1 MSKGLP
7 RWFRLVFV
15 LVMIVLCFV
24 VVTQLIAQRNYNQQL
39 DELRNDIEI
48 ANGQLAKQQKDNRE
62 RRDSM
67 AAMTEEIAVLAP
79 IAEAA
84 QAEKDALKAE
94 KKALKNDL
102 AALEA
107 LQSDA
112 QSESELICQRIQEAI
127 EVLGITEGTAE

>member
-24 VVTQLIAQRNYNQQL
+24 VVTQLIAQRNYSQQL

-48 ANGQLAKQQKDNRE
+48 ANGQLAKQKKDNRDRLAE
-62 RRDSM
+62 KASM
-67 AAMTEEIAVLAP
+67 AEEIAVLAP
-79 IAEAA
+79 VAEAA

-94 KKALKNDL
+94 KKALKSDL

-112 QSESELICQRIQEAI
+112 QSESDLIIQRIL
-127 EVLGITEGTAE
+127 EVKESLGITGETAE

>member
-24 VVTQLIAQRNYNQQL
+24 VVTQLIAQRNYSQQL

-48 ANGQLAKQQKDNRE
+48 ANGQLAKQKKDNRDRLAE
-62 RRDSM
+62 KASM
-67 AAMTEEIAVLAP
+67 AEEIAVLAP
-79 IAEAA
+79 VAEAA

-112 QSESELICQRIQEAI
+112 QSESDLIHQRIL
-127 EVLGITEGTAE
+127 EVKESLGITGETDE

>member
-24 VVTQLIAQRNYNQQL
+24 VVTQLIAQRNYSQQL

-48 ANGQLAKQQKDNRE
+48 ANGQLAKQKKDNRDRLAE
-62 RRDSM
+62 KASM
-67 AAMTEEIAVLAP
+67 AEEIAVLAP
-79 IAEAA
+79 VAEAA

-94 KKALKNDL
+94 KKTLKSDL

-112 QSESELICQRIQEAI
+112 QSESDLIIQRIL
-127 EVLGITEGTAE
+127 EVKESLGITGETAE

>member
-24 VVTQLIAQRNYNQQL
+24 VVTQLIAQRNYSQQL
-39 DELRNDIEI
+39 DELRNDIGI
-48 ANGQLAKQQKDNRE
+48 ANGQLAKQKKDNRDRLE
-62 RRDSM
+62 EKASM
-67 AAMTEEIAVLAP
+67 VEEIAVLAP

-107 LQSDA
+107 LQSDV
-112 QSESELICQRIQEAI
+112 QSESDLIIQRILEVKEA
-127 EVLGITEGTAE
+127 LGITGETAE

>member
-24 VVTQLIAQRNYNQQL
+24 VVTQLISQRNYNQQL

-48 ANGQLAKQQKDNRE
+48 ANGQLAKQKKDNRDRLE
-62 RRDSM
+62 EK
-67 AAMTEEIAVLAP
+67 AAMEADIAVKAP
-79 IAEAA
+79 IAEAK

-94 KKALKNDL
+94 KKALKQEVADL
-102 AALEA
+102 EG
-107 LQSDA
+107 LQSTA
-112 QSESELICQRIQEAI
+112 QEQEYFFIQT
-127 EVLGITEGTAE
+127 VLEFKKDLVNAAENAE

>member
-24 VVTQLIAQRNYNQQL
+24 VVTQLIVQRNYSQQL

-48 ANGQLAKQQKDNRE
+48 ANGQLAKQKKDNRDRLAE
-62 RRDSM
+62 KASM
-67 AAMTEEIAVLAP
+67 AEEIAVLAP

-112 QSESELICQRIQEAI
+112 QSESDLIIQRILEVKEA
-127 EVLGITEGTAE
+127 LGITGETAE

>member
-24 VVTQLIAQRNYNQQL
+24 VVTQLISQRNYNQQL

-48 ANGQLAKQQKDNRE
+48 ANGQLAKQKKDNRDRLAE
-62 RRDSM
+62 K
-67 AAMTEEIAVLAP
+67 AAMEADIAVKAP
-79 IAEAA
+79 IAEVA

-94 KKALKNDL
+94 KKALKQEVASLELLQATTQEQEDFLIQTTLELKTDL
-102 AALEA
+102 DNAAE
-107 LQSDA
+107 DA
-112 QSESELICQRIQEAI
+112 E
-127 EVLGITEGTAE
+127 

>member
-24 VVTQLIAQRNYNQQL
+24 VVTQLISQRNYNQQL

-48 ANGQLAKQQKDNRE
+48 ANGQLAKQKKDNRDRLE
-62 RRDSM
+62 EK
-67 AAMTEEIAVLAP
+67 AAMEADIAVKAP
-79 IAEAA
+79 IAEAK

-94 KKALKNDL
+94 KKALKQEVADL
-102 AALEA
+102 EG
-107 LQSDA
+107 LQSTA
-112 QSESELICQRIQEAI
+112 QEQEDFFIQT
-127 EVLGITEGTAE
+127 VLEFKKDLDNAADIAE